1 MIITKLKPLEE
12 ILQYIESHDKI
23 LVLGC
28 SECTHKSA
36 TDVEKEVKKVVE
48 EIKRE
53 REKTGKFV
61 EVLEKTLPKQCEP
74 QYIKLLEEI
83 KDKVDAI
90 ISLACGVGVNLIADF
105 YPKMEVYPGVNTLFL
120 GAKIKEGYWVEKCRA
135 CGDCIIGYTAGLC
148 PITRCP
154 KNMLN
159 GPCGGAKN
167 GICEVRKNLPCVW
180 QQIIRRLK
188 NRGKLERL
196 MKIWE
201 AKDWRSAGGEGV
213 RELREELKVGN

>member
-1 MIITKLKPLEE
+1 MIIAKLKPLEE
-12 ILQYIESHDKI
+12 ILQYIQNYDKV

-28 SECTHKSA
+28 KECAYGCSTGI
-36 TDVEKEVKKVVE
+36 EKEVKRVAE
-48 EIKRE
+48 RIKRE
-53 REKTGKFV
+53 REKIGGSIHVFK
-61 EVLEKTLPKQCEP
+61 KTLIRQCEP
-74 QYIKLLEEI
+74 EYIKLIEEF
-83 KDKVDAI
+83 KDEVNAI
-90 ISLACGVGVNLIADF
+90 ISLGCGVGVNLIADL
-105 YPKMEVYPGVNTLFL
+105 YPRIEVYPGVNTLFL

-154 KNMLN
+154 KNLLN

-188 NRGKLERL
+188 NRGKLENL
-196 MKIWE
+196 MEIWE
-201 AKDWRSAGGEGV
+201 AMDWRPAGGEGV
-213 RELREELKVGN
+213 RELREELKIGS

>member
-12 ILQYIESHDKI
+12 ILQYIEGYDKI

-28 SECTHKSA
+28 SECAYGCSTG
-36 TDVEKEVKKVVE
+36 VESEVKKFAE
-48 EIKRE
+48 EIKKERRE
-53 REKTGKFV
+53 IGKPI
-61 EVLEKTLPKQCEP
+61 EVLEKTLLRQCEP
-74 QYIKLLEEI
+74 EYIKSVEEFR
-83 KDKVDAI
+83 DKIDAI
-90 ISLACGVGVNLIADF
+90 ISLACGVGVSLIADF

-188 NRGKLERL
+188 NRGKLESL

-201 AKDWRSAGGEGV
+201 AKDWRPAGGEGV
-213 RELREELKVGN
+213 RELREELKVGS